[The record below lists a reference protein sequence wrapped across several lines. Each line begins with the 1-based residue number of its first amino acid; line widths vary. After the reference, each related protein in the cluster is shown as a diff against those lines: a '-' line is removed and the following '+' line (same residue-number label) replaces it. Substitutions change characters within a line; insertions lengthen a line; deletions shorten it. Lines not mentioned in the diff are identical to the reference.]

1 MTMYNYILI
10 WGIALIVIILLGLI
24 VIRLGDIKDSLS
36 IVDYDLSQNNKYIF
50 MIFMGIRIILKNSY
64 GINLVE
70 FCNEYLQKID
80 NDEDID
86 FSENEE
92 IDVEDN
98 DDELDK

>member
-1 MTMYNYILI
+1 MIMYNYILI

-70 FCNEYLQKID
+70 FCDEYLQKID

-86 FSENEE
+86 LSENEE
-92 IDVEDN
+92 IDVD
-98 DDELDK
+98 DSDELDK

>member
-10 WGIALIVIILLGLI
+10 WGIAIIVIILLGLI
-24 VIRLGDIKDSLS
+24 VIRLGDINDNLS
-36 IVDYDLSQNNKYIF
+36 IIDYDLSSQSNKFLF

-70 FCNEYLQKID
+70 FCDEYLHKID

-92 IDVEDN
+92 TDVE

>member
-50 MIFMGIRIILKNSY
+50 MIFMGIRIILKHNY

-70 FCNEYLQKID
+70 FCNDYLQKID
-80 NDEDID
+80 NDEDIG

-92 IDVEDN
+92 TDVEN
-98 DDELDK
+98 DELDK

>member
-86 FSENEE
+86 LSENEE
-92 IDVEDN
+92 VDVED

>member
-10 WGIALIVIILLGLI
+10 WGISIIVIILLGLI
-24 VIRLGDIKDSLS
+24 VIRLGDINDNLS
-36 IVDYDLSQNNKYIF
+36 IIDYDLSQNNKYIF

-70 FCNEYLQKID
+70 FCEEYLQKID

-92 IDVEDN
+92 TDVED

>member
-10 WGIALIVIILLGLI
+10 WGIALIVIIILGLI
-24 VIRLGDIKDSLS
+24 VIRLGDIKDSIS
-36 IVDYDLSQNNKYIF
+36 IIDYDLSQNSKYIF
-50 MIFMGIRIILKNSY
+50 MIFMGIRIILKNNY

-70 FCNEYLQKID
+70 FCNDYLQKID

-92 IDVEDN
+92 TDVEN
-98 DDELDK
+98 DELDK

>member
-10 WGIALIVIILLGLI
+10 WGIAIIVIILLGLI
-24 VIRLGDIKDSLS
+24 VIRLGDIKDSIS
-36 IVDYDLSQNNKYIF
+36 IIDYDLSQNSKYIF
-50 MIFMGIRIILKNSY
+50 MIFMGIRIILKHNY

-70 FCNEYLQKID
+70 FYNDYLQKID

-92 IDVEDN
+92 TDVEN
-98 DDELDK
+98 DELDK

>member
-98 DDELDK
+98 DDEFDK

>member
-10 WGIALIVIILLGLI
+10 WGIALIVIIILGLI

-50 MIFMGIRIILKNSY
+50 MIFMGIRIILKHNY

-70 FCNEYLQKID
+70 VCNDYLQKID
-80 NDEDID
+80 NDEYID

-92 IDVEDN
+92 TDVEN
-98 DDELDK
+98 DELDK

>member
-10 WGIALIVIILLGLI
+10 WGIALIVIIILGLI

-36 IVDYDLSQNNKYIF
+36 IIDYDLSQNSKYIF
-50 MIFMGIRIILKNSY
+50 MIFMGIRIILKNNY

-70 FCNEYLQKID
+70 FCNDYLQKID

-92 IDVEDN
+92 TDVEN
-98 DDELDK
+98 DELDK

>member
-10 WGIALIVIILLGLI
+10 CGIALIVIILLGLI

-36 IVDYDLSQNNKYIF
+36 IIDYDLSQNSKYIF
-50 MIFMGIRIILKNSY
+50 MIFMGIRIILKHNY

-70 FCNEYLQKID
+70 FCNDYLQKID

-92 IDVEDN
+92 TDVE

>member
-10 WGIALIVIILLGLI
+10 WGISIIVIILLGLI
-24 VIRLGDIKDSLS
+24 VIRLGDINDNLS
-36 IVDYDLSQNNKYIF
+36 IIDYDLSQNNKYIF

-70 FCNEYLQKID
+70 FCDEYLQKID

-92 IDVEDN
+92 TNVE

>member
-10 WGIALIVIILLGLI
+10 WGISIIVIILLGLI
-24 VIRLGDIKDSLS
+24 VIRLGDINDNLS
-36 IVDYDLSQNNKYIF
+36 IIDYDLSQNNKYIF
-50 MIFMGIRIILKNSY
+50 MIFMGIRIILKHSY

-92 IDVEDN
+92 TNVED

>member
-86 FSENEE
+86 LSENEE
-92 IDVEDN
+92 VDVEDN
-98 DDELDK
+98 DELDK

>member
-50 MIFMGIRIILKNSY
+50 MIFMGIRIILKHNY
-64 GINLVE
+64 GINLVDC
-70 FCNEYLQKID
+70 CNDDLQKID
-80 NDEDID
+80 NDVDID

-92 IDVEDN
+92 TDVEN
-98 DDELDK
+98 DELDK

>member
-24 VIRLGDIKDSLS
+24 VIRLGDINDNLS
-36 IVDYDLSQNNKYIF
+36 IIDYDLSQNNKYIF
-50 MIFMGIRIILKNSY
+50 MIFMGIRIILKHNY
-64 GINLVE
+64 GINLAE
-70 FCNEYLQKID
+70 FCDEYLQKID

-92 IDVEDN
+92 IDVD
-98 DDELDK
+98 DSDELDK

>member
-10 WGIALIVIILLGLI
+10 WGISLIVIILLGLI

-50 MIFMGIRIILKNSY
+50 MIFIGIRIILKNNY

-70 FCNEYLQKID
+70 FCDEYLQKID
-80 NDEDID
+80 NNEDID

-92 IDVEDN
+92 VDIE

>member
-70 FCNEYLQKID
+70 FCDEYLQKID
-80 NDEDID
+80 NDEGID

-92 IDVEDN
+92 TDVEDN
-98 DDELDK
+98 DEFDK

>member
-10 WGIALIVIILLGLI
+10 WGIALIVIIILGLI
-24 VIRLGDIKDSLS
+24 VIRLGDINDNLS
-36 IVDYDLSQNNKYIF
+36 IIDYDLSQNSKYIF
-50 MIFMGIRIILKNSY
+50 MIFMGIRIILKHNY

-70 FCNEYLQKID
+70 FCNYYLQKID

-92 IDVEDN
+92 TDVEN
-98 DDELDK
+98 DELDK